1 MTMDADVVAMKIGSR
16 WSSAVC
22 TTEVIVVAAP
32 SVETTLDCGGHP
44 MLAKGDEVPSGVEA
58 DAAHTNGTV
67 IGKRYEHGES
77 GLEVLCTKAGDGSL
91 SVGGTPLA
99 LKAPKQLPSSD

>member
-1 MTMDADVVAMKIGSR
+1 MTTETVAMKIGSR
-16 WSSAVC
+16 WASAVC
-22 TTEVIVVAAP
+22 ETEVIVVAAP
-32 SVETTLDCGGHP
+32 TVEITLECGGHP
-44 MLAKGDEVPSGVEA
+44 MVAKGEDAPGGLEV
-58 DAAHTNGTV
+58 DAAHGTGTV
-67 IGKRYEHGES
+67 IGKRYEDPAS